1 MSPSRPG
8 SGRALRAVTV
18 ALASLLLAPGAGHAA
33 AVPFPMALTEVV
45 SGLDEPTWAGSV
57 PGDETIWVTERKGR
71 ILHVLHGVV
80 TPVLDLTATVGT
92 LPGERGLYSIA
103 FHPDFRQNGRLFF
116 NYTDRRRTIRV
127 DEIQVAAGVVVPG
140 THRSVLVIPQRI
152 AANHNGGQLLFGKD
166 GYLYVSTG
174 DGGGQQ
180 DPFANGQNP
189 RSLLGKILRL
199 DVDRGRPYAVPGNN
213 PYAFARGRGRPEI
226 WATGLRN
233 PWRMTIDPPTGDIY
247 VADVGQN
254 RFEEVNWLPWAAR
267 MPLLNLGWS
276 AREGRRAFRPQRA
289 MGGRRVDPVYLY
301 RHGPAG
307 CSIAGGVVYRGAAM
321 PAWNGVYVFGD
332 TCSGRFFTL
341 RVRPG
346 RAAAYRT
353 YGRTLPLVV
362 SFGTDG
368 AGELLAVSLNGRIFR
383 LGPRPA

>member
-1 MSPSRPG
+1 MSLTQAVLR
-8 SGRALRAVTV
+8 RALLALVAVVVVTT
-18 ALASLLLAPGAGHAA
+18 APGAAA
-33 AVPFPMALTEVV
+33 AAPTPFPMTLTQVV

-71 ILHVLHGVV
+71 ILRVLHGAV

-103 FHPDFRQNGRLFF
+103 FHPAFRRNGRIFF
-116 NYTDRRRTIRV
+116 NYTDRRRAIRV
-127 DEIQVAAGVVVPG
+127 DEVRTRNGEVVPG
-140 THRSVLVIPQRI
+140 SHRSVLSIRQRI

-180 DPFANGQNP
+180 DPFSNGQDP
-189 RSLLGKILRL
+189 FSLHGKILRL
-199 DVDRGRPYAVPGNN
+199 DVDRRAPYTVPGDN
-213 PYAFARGRGRPEI
+213 PFAAARRRGRPEI

-254 RFEEVNWLPWAAR
+254 RFEEVNWLPWTR
-267 MPLLNLGWS
+267 RRPLLNLGWS
-276 AREGRRAFRPQRA
+276 AREGRRSFRPQQV

-301 RHGPAG
+301 PHGAAG
-307 CSIAGGVVYRGAAM
+307 CSIAGGVVYRGAVM
-321 PAWNGVYVFGD
+321 PGWNGVYVFGD

-346 RAAAYRT
+346 RPAAYRT
-353 YGRTLPLVV
+353 YGPTLPLVV

-368 AGELLAVSLNGRIFR
+368 AGEMLAVSLNGRIFR
-383 LGPRPA
+383 LGPQPPA